1 MRVSYKHLSRYKEIA
16 TVLVKYGFGFIVDKL
31 NKDSVAGKVITKSPN
46 SSIKSMTTGQRLRHA
61 FEELGPTYIK
71 IGQIISTRKDLFDND
86 IIEELSQL
94 RDNVE
99 PFDNSVAMD
108 ILKEELACEIEEV
121 FEYIS
126 EQPIAA
132 ASIGQVYGARL
143 TNGKNAVIKIQRPGI
158 ENIIKSDIDI
168 LKRLAG
174 NLDFFKKDWNIDAKE
189 LISEMEVQLIRE
201 LDYKFEA
208 VNGIK
213 LGEIFKESREV
224 FIPEIYNDYTTKRL
238 LVMEKVDGICLSEI
252 DDYNV
257 DDAQK
262 KRIIDIGV
270 KSFFRQVMTCGF
282 FHADPH
288 PGNIFIL
295 DDGKLAYVDFGMIGL
310 IDEKT
315 LRYLN
320 QLIISSTNK
329 NTDQIIRILTD
340 MNAISGDIN
349 NEILRRDL
357 LYLIHYY
364 YDIPLDKLS
373 IAEILDEVFRF
384 MRNHKIVLPSQ
395 LVLLGKTVIT
405 LEGTSR
411 GLYKDFSVE
420 SIANAYLKYYRE
432 EKLDIKRSMGNLKAN
447 IDEYYYDF
455 ITVPGQIKGI
465 LNILEKNNLKLDIG
479 EFEAPTLE
487 ESLRKFTTQVSM
499 SITLAAC
506 IVGSSLI
513 LASSNIEKSRTIK
526 YVSIAGFI
534 ISFIIGI
541 TLVFLMLK
549 NNFNKGK

>member
-143 TNGKNAVIKIQRPGI
+143 TNGKNAVIKIQRPSI

-252 DDYNV
+252 DDYNI

>member
-46 SSIKSMTTGQRLRHA
+46 SSIKSMTTGQRLRQA

-99 PFDNSVAMD
+99 PFDNEVAMD
-108 ILKEELACEIEEV
+108 ILKEELACEIEDV
-121 FEYIS
+121 FEFIS

-132 ASIGQVYGARL
+132 ASIGQVYDARL
-143 TNGKNAVIKIQRPGI
+143 IDGKKVVIKIQRPDI
-158 ENIIKSDIDI
+158 ENIIKSDINI

-213 LGEIFKESREV
+213 LGEIFKDSREV

-252 DDYNV
+252 DDYNI
-257 DDAQK
+257 DDVQK
-262 KRIIDIGV
+262 KKIIDVGV

-295 DDGKLAYVDFGMIGL
+295 DDGKLAYVDFGMIGI

-432 EKLDIKRSMGNLKAN
+432 EKLDIKRNIGNLKAN

-455 ITVPGQIKGI
+455 ITVPGQIKSI
-465 LNILEKNNLKLDIG
+465 LNILEKNNLKLDVG
-479 EFEAPTLE
+479 EFEAPALE
-487 ESLRKFTTQVSM
+487 ESFRKFTTQVSM

>member
-224 FIPEIYNDYTTKRL
+224 FVPEIYNDYTTKRL

-252 DDYNV
+252 DDYNI

-411 GLYKDFSVE
+411 GLYKGFSVE